1 LIPPGSGGKIHFM
14 WRADGV
20 KGLQRGGVMSERKI
34 TSARTAL
41 CRVVCVLLLAASAA
55 ACDACGDIRL
65 QGGQQPEVCRDGP
78 KIR

>member
-1 LIPPGSGGKIHFM
+1 M

-20 KGLQRGGVMSERKI
+20 KGAQRGGVMFERKN

-41 CRVVCVLLLAASAA
+41 CRAICVLLLAASTA

-65 QGGQQPEVCRDGP
+65 QAGQQPEACRDGP
-78 KIR
+78 KLR